1 MKQKFF
7 QSLFFGLIFLI
18 MSTVFIRQ
26 FKIQPVLSAD
36 ESAVLSVKG
45 NSRQGCVLFVSVKNI
60 PDSVS
65 AVCTWI
71 DKEYQM
77 VPNKTGLGAILP
89 IPLDAKPGK
98 QTLSVRLESPN
109 GDSLPAFS
117 RTVKIEKASRGVQHL
132 WLSQKQLN
140 KYSDPQADKDDED
153 IYNAISEYSTGIS
166 WKGNFIM
173 PCRGGIT
180 TGFGLK
186 RYYNN
191 DPEPAFHKGL
201 DIAAGYGVAVLAPQN
216 GIVRFAKHN
225 LVLHGTCCVIDH
237 GNGIATLYLHM
248 SSLKVKTGEE
258 VKKGQIVG
266 AVGSSGA
273 ASGPHLHWGAY
284 AHGAAVDPYILF
296 DLPEEWKE

>member
-1 MKQKFF
+1 MKYKFAKN
-7 QSLFFGLIFLI
+7 LINFVILLI
-18 MSTVFIRQ
+18 LLVLVVFKSQ
-26 FKIQPVLSAD
+26 IQPVLSAD

-45 NSRQGCVLFVSVKNI
+45 NSSQGCVLFVSVKNS
-60 PDSVS
+60 PDGVS

-77 VPNKTGLGAILP
+77 VPNKIGLGVILP
-89 IPLDAKPGK
+89 IRLDAVPGN
-98 QTLSVRLESPN
+98 QIISVRFENS
-109 GDSLPAFS
+109 GMPALS
-117 RTVKIEKASRGVQHL
+117 KSIKIKKASRGVQHL

-258 VKKGQIVG
+258 VKKGQIIG

-284 AHGAAVDPYILF
+284 AHGAAVDPYL
-296 DLPEEWKE
+296 LLSVPAEWRVE